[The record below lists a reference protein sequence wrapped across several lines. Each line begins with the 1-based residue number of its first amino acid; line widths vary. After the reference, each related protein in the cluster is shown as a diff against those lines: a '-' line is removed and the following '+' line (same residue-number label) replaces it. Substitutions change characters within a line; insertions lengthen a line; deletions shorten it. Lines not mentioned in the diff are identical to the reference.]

1 MPEEQRATIKK
12 IVDHFRGK
20 PINQNVLT
28 EYCNLNKFEPL
39 TVGEYKDYLYQ
50 VEHDEKV
57 MALYPLI
64 LAEIQKLRYTPE
76 FATEK
81 ERKAVKEGND
91 EVRVN
96 ITKLFEQHAILYRT
110 VDTLGQE
117 LGAIIGGTVA
127 SAGQTAFNKALEVLM
142 HLARERFGGEF
153 NMKHAAD
160 YAIEVFSKKEK
171 EDKAVVTETTEP
183 VATPVAIVKE
193 K

>member
-1 MPEEQRATIKK
+1 MPEEKRAEIKK

-20 PINQNVLT
+20 PITQNALT
-28 EYCNLNKFEPL
+28 EYCNINKFDNMV
-39 TVGEYKDYLYQ
+39 VGEYKDYLYQ

-64 LAEIQKLRYTPE
+64 LAEIQKLGYTPE

-81 ERKAVKEGND
+81 EREAVRKGND

-96 ITKLFEQHAILYRT
+96 ITKLFEDHAILYRT

-117 LGAIIGGTVA
+117 LGAIIGGTVS

-142 HLARERFGGEF
+142 HLAREKFGGEF
-153 NMKHAAD
+153 NMSHARD
-160 YAIEVFSKKEK
+160 YAIEVFAKKEK
-171 EDKAVVTETTEP
+171 EKSE
-183 VATPVAIVKE
+183 E